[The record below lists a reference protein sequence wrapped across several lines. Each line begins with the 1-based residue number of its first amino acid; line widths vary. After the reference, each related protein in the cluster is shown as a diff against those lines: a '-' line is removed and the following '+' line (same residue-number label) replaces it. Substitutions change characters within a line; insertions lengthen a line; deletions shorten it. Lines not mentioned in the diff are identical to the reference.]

1 MRSNRSRSRD
11 GAPSATPRQQH
22 SIDRVP
28 NMDISYMAQPRR
40 MQSDIDALVHLH
52 RRVILIILL
61 DDLRLLAADI
71 ESDAMDITTRAF
83 EPELLQ
89 CEQRSFFTFSKL
101 LTREQARHT
110 TVQILLNSV
119 VEYIFNTWGLT
130 FAAQDISLIWQYSNG
145 TDFVLGPQRTIN
157 NLLVEHRPFWLTG
170 QGGGPHQ
177 IIPFRRQNSPY
188 IMRLRCYKTPY
199 TASNIAN

>member
-1 MRSNRSRSRD
+1 
-11 GAPSATPRQQH
+11 
-22 SIDRVP
+22 
-28 NMDISYMAQPRR
+28 MDISYIAQPRR

-52 RRVILIILL
+52 RRVMLIILL
-61 DDLRLLAADI
+61 DDLRLLAADM

-130 FAAQDISLIWQYSNG
+130 FAAQRYFPHLAIFQWNRLCSGPPTYHQQFVGGTWTILAHGPGRRTSPDHSFPKTEQPIYNAPPVLQDSLYC
-145 TDFVLGPQRTIN
+145 
-157 NLLVEHRPFWLTG
+157 VEHRK
-170 QGGGPHQ
+170 
-177 IIPFRRQNSPY
+177 
-188 IMRLRCYKTPY
+188 LRKKNTTRVECLLNFLFFP
-199 TASNIAN
+199 